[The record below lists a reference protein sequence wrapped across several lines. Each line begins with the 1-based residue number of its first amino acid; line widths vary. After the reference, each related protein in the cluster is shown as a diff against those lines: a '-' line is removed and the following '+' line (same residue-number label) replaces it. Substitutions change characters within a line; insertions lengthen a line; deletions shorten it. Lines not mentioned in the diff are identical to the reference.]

1 MEVNYS
7 ITDSVTPEEYMK
19 LREAV
24 GWGLFPLEE
33 AEAGLSNSYIWCLR
47 DNEASGRPIGIGRV
61 IWDHGYVMYIADII
75 VIPEYQGNGLGRV
88 IMEQVM
94 DFIHEQLKPGYKF
107 MVSLCSAKGKE
118 EFYKKFGFVVRP
130 NDDVGPGMHQWF
142 VNEQGC

>member
-7 ITDSVTPEEYMK
+7 ITDSITPEEYMK

-33 AEAGLSNSYIWCLR
+33 AQAGLSNSYIWCLR
-47 DNEASGRPIGIGRV
+47 DNDASGQPIGIGRV

-88 IMEQVM
+88 IME
-94 DFIHEQLKPGYKF
+94 
-107 MVSLCSAKGKE
+107 
-118 EFYKKFGFVVRP
+118 
-130 NDDVGPGMHQWF
+130 
-142 VNEQGC
+142 

>member
-7 ITDSVTPEEYMK
+7 ITDSITPEEYMK

-33 AEAGLSNSYIWCLR
+33 AQAGLSNSYIWCLR

-94 DFIHEQLKPGYKF
+94 DFIHEQLKPRYKF
-107 MVSLCSAKGKE
+107 MVSLCSAKGKD
-118 EFYKKFGFVVRP
+118 EFYKKFGFVSRP
-130 NDDVGPGMHQWF
+130 NDDFGPGMHQWF
-142 VNEQGC
+142 VNE

>member
-1 MEVNYS
+1 
-7 ITDSVTPEEYMK
+7 MK

-47 DNEASGRPIGIGRV
+47 DNEASRRPIGIGRV

-75 VIPEYQGNGLGRV
+75 VIPEYHGNGLGRV

-94 DFIHEQLKPGYKF
+94 DFIHEQLKPGYRF

-142 VNEQGC
+142 ANEQGC

>member
-7 ITDSVTPEEYMK
+7 ITDSITPEEYMK

-47 DNEASGRPIGIGRV
+47 DNEASGQPIGIGRV

-88 IMEQVM
+88 IMEHVM

-142 VNEQGC
+142 VNE

>member
-1 MEVNYS
+1 MKVNYS
-7 ITDSVTPEEYMK
+7 ITDSITPEEYMK

-107 MVSLCSAKGKE
+107 MVSLCSAKGKD

>member
-7 ITDSVTPEEYMK
+7 ITDSITLEEYMK

-33 AEAGLSNSYIWCLR
+33 AQAGLSNSYIWCLR
-47 DNEASGRPIGIGRV
+47 DNDASGQPIGIGRV

-88 IMEQVM
+88 IMEKVM

-107 MVSLCSAKGKE
+107 MVSLCSAKRKE
-118 EFYKKFGFVVRP
+118 EFYKKFGFIVRP
-130 NDDVGPGMHQWF
+130 NDDVGSGMHQWF
-142 VNEQGC
+142 VNE

>member
-7 ITDSVTPEEYMK
+7 ITDSITPEEYMK

-88 IMEQVM
+88 IMEKVM
-94 DFIHEQLKPGYKF
+94 DFTHEQLKPGYKF
-107 MVSLCSAKGKE
+107 MVSLCSAKGKD
-118 EFYKKFGFVVRP
+118 EFYKKFGFVSRP
-130 NDDVGPGMHQWF
+130 NDDFGPGMHQWF
-142 VNEQGC
+142 VNE

>member
-107 MVSLCSAKGKE
+107 MVSLCSAKGKD

-142 VNEQGC
+142 VNE

>member
-7 ITDSVTPEEYMK
+7 ITDSITPEEYMK

-88 IMEQVM
+88 IMEKVM
-94 DFIHEQLKPGYKF
+94 DFTHEQLKPGYKF
-107 MVSLCSAKGKE
+107 MVSLCSAKGKD
-118 EFYKKFGFVVRP
+118 EFYKKFGFVSRP
-130 NDDVGPGMHQWF
+130 NDAFGPGMHQWF
-142 VNEQGC
+142 VNE

>member
-1 MEVNYS
+1 
-7 ITDSVTPEEYMK
+7 MK

-33 AEAGLSNSYIWCLR
+33 AQAGLINSYIWCLR
-47 DNEASGRPIGIGRV
+47 DNDASEQPIGIGRV

-107 MVSLCSAKGKE
+107 MVSLCSAKRKE

-142 VNEQGC
+142 VNE

>member
-7 ITDSVTPEEYMK
+7 ITDSITPEEYMK

-47 DNEASGRPIGIGRV
+47 DNEASGQPIGIGRV

-75 VIPEYQGNGLGRV
+75 VVPKYQGNGLGRV
-88 IMEQVM
+88 IMEHVV
-94 DFIHEQLKPGYKF
+94 DFIHEQLKPGYRF

-142 VNEQGC
+142 VNE

>member
-7 ITDSVTPEEYMK
+7 ITDSITPEEYMK

-33 AEAGLSNSYIWCLR
+33 AQAGLSNSYIWCLR
-47 DNEASGRPIGIGRV
+47 DNEASGRSIGIGRV

-107 MVSLCSAKGKE
+107 MVSLCSAKGKD
-118 EFYKKFGFVVRP
+118 EFYKKFGFVSRP
-130 NDDVGPGMHQWF
+130 NDDFGPGMHQWF
-142 VNEQGC
+142 VNE

>member
-7 ITDSVTPEEYMK
+7 ITDSITPEEYMK

-47 DNEASGRPIGIGRV
+47 DNDASGRPIGIGRV

-94 DFIHEQLKPGYKF
+94 NFIKEQLKPGYKF
-107 MVSLCSAKGKE
+107 MVSLCSAKGKD
-118 EFYKKFGFVVRP
+118 EFYKKFGFVSRP
-130 NDDVGPGMHQWF
+130 NDEVGPGMHQWF
-142 VNEQGC
+142 INE

>member
-7 ITDSVTPEEYMK
+7 ITDSITPEEYMK

-94 DFIHEQLKPGYKF
+94 DFIHEQLKPGYRF
-107 MVSLCSAKGKE
+107 MVSLCSAKGKD

>member
-1 MEVNYS
+1 
-7 ITDSVTPEEYMK
+7 MK

-88 IMEQVM
+88 IMEKVM
-94 DFIHEQLKPGYKF
+94 DFTHEQLKPGYKF
-107 MVSLCSAKGKE
+107 MVSLCSAKGKD
-118 EFYKKFGFVVRP
+118 EFYKKFGFVSRP
-130 NDDVGPGMHQWF
+130 NDDFGPGMHQWF
-142 VNEQGC
+142 VNE

>member
-7 ITDSVTPEEYMK
+7 ITDSITPEEYMK

-33 AEAGLSNSYIWCLR
+33 AQAGLSDSYIWCLR
-47 DNEASGRPIGIGRV
+47 DNDASGQPIGIGRV

-118 EFYKKFGFVVRP
+118 EFYKKFGFIVRP
-130 NDDVGPGMHQWF
+130 NDDVGSGMHQWF
-142 VNEQGC
+142 VNE

>member
-1 MEVNYS
+1 MKVNYS
-7 ITDSVTPEEYMK
+7 ITDSITPEEYMK

-24 GWGLFPLEE
+24 GWGLFPIEQ

-47 DNEASGRPIGIGRV
+47 DNEASGQPIGIGRV

-75 VIPEYQGNGLGRV
+75 VVPKYQGNGLGRV
-88 IMEQVM
+88 IMEHVM
-94 DFIHEQLKPGYKF
+94 DFIHEQLKPGYRF

-142 VNEQGC
+142 VNE

>member
-1 MEVNYS
+1 MKVNYS
-7 ITDSVTPEEYMK
+7 ITDSITPEEYMK

-47 DNEASGRPIGIGRV
+47 DNEASRRPIGIGRV

-88 IMEQVM
+88 IMEHVM
-94 DFIHEQLKPGYKF
+94 DFIHEQLKPGYRF

-142 VNEQGC
+142 VNE

>member
-7 ITDSVTPEEYMK
+7 ITDSITPEEYMK

-75 VIPEYQGNGLGRV
+75 VIPEYQGKGLGRV

>member
-130 NDDVGPGMHQWF
+130 NDDAGPGMHQWF

>member
-19 LREAV
+19 LRKAV

-142 VNEQGC
+142 ANEQGC

>member
-1 MEVNYS
+1 
-7 ITDSVTPEEYMK
+7 MK

-47 DNEASGRPIGIGRV
+47 DNEASRRPIGIGRV

-88 IMEQVM
+88 IMEKVM
-94 DFIHEQLKPGYKF
+94 DFTHEQLKPGYKF
-107 MVSLCSAKGKE
+107 MVSLCSAKGKD
-118 EFYKKFGFVVRP
+118 EFYKKFGFVSRP
-130 NDDVGPGMHQWF
+130 NDDFGPGMHQWF
-142 VNEQGC
+142 VNE

>member
-7 ITDSVTPEEYMK
+7 ITDSITPEEYMK

-75 VIPEYQGNGLGRV
+75 VIPEYQGNGLGRF

-107 MVSLCSAKGKE
+107 MVSLCSAKGKD

>member
-7 ITDSVTPEEYMK
+7 ITDSITPEEYMK

-33 AEAGLSNSYIWCLR
+33 AQAGLSNSYIWCLR
-47 DNEASGRPIGIGRV
+47 DNDASGQPIGIGRV

-118 EFYKKFGFVVRP
+118 EFYKKFGFIVRP

-142 VNEQGC
+142 ANE

>member
-1 MEVNYS
+1 
-7 ITDSVTPEEYMK
+7 MK

-33 AEAGLSNSYIWCLR
+33 AQAGLSNSYIWCLR
-47 DNEASGRPIGIGRV
+47 DNDASGQPIGIGRV

-107 MVSLCSAKGKE
+107 MVSLCSAKRKE
-118 EFYKKFGFVVRP
+118 EFYKKFGFIVRP
-130 NDDVGPGMHQWF
+130 NDDVGSGMHQWF
-142 VNEQGC
+142 VNE

>member
-142 VNEQGC
+142 VNE